1 MSKKTQILCYI
12 TIIVV
17 ALSVTAVLYML
28 MPACGNCGRKFC
40 FGGCMD
46 AGTEDTPAP
55 GILGGIFA
63 PSAKKTTN
71 QPDTRL
77 TETERQGED
86 YLSKVYFAGDSRT
99 VALTA
104 YGVSADRVFAENGL
118 NHIHALDQKVV
129 SISGG
134 EPVTI
139 PEAVAATA
147 PEILIVNFGINGAAY
162 MSTEEFLQGY
172 EAMLDTLKEKSPD
185 TVFVI
190 ESILPVAAFYE
201 TKADGVTNEKLDE
214 LNAGLYQ
221 MAKDKGMYYLAAGE
235 AMKDANNDLNS
246 AYTSDGLHYNEAGCR
261 AILDYVLTHAIL
273 IRQEG

>member
-28 MPACGNCGRKFC
+28 MPACENCGRKFC
-40 FGGCMD
+40 FGGCT
-46 AGTEDTPAP
+46 GTRTEDSPAP
-55 GILGGIFA
+55 GILDGIFS
-63 PSAKKTTN
+63 PSAQKTTN

-86 YLSKVYFAGDSRT
+86 YLRKVYFAGDSRT

-104 YGVSADRVFAENGL
+104 YGVSSERVFAENGL
-118 NHIHALDQKVV
+118 NHLHALDQEVV
-129 SISGG
+129 SINGG
-134 EPVTI
+134 EPVTV
-139 PEAVAATA
+139 PDAVAATA

-162 MSTEEFLQGY
+162 MSTEEFLEGY
-172 EAMLDTLKEKSPD
+172 EAMIDTLKEKSPD

-190 ESILPVAAFYE
+190 ESILPVASFYE

-221 MAKDKGMYYLAAGE
+221 MAKRKGLYYLATSE
-235 AMKDANNDLNS
+235 SMKDANNDLIS
-246 AYTSDGLHYNEAGCR
+246 AYTSDGLHYNEAGCK

-273 IRQEG
+273 IRQES